1 MSFWN
6 IFGRVAVSDEG
17 ETITRIS
24 DNISVSSNGTTYT
37 RMGVNT
43 VGSDGKCF
51 TKLGA
56 FSSDGS
62 VRGDNTATGTGAVFN
77 DPDD

>member
-6 IFGRVAVSDEG
+6 LFGNFAVSDQG
-17 ETITRIS
+17 ETITKLN
-24 DNISVSSNGTTYT
+24 DTFSVSSNGTTYT

-43 VGSDGKCF
+43 VGSDGSFF
-51 TKLGA
+51 TKMGA

-62 VRGDNTATGTGAVFN
+62 TRMGSTSTGLGAVFN

>member
-17 ETITRIS
+17 ETITRMGG
-24 DNISVSSNGTTYT
+24 NISVSSNGTTYT

-43 VGSDGKCF
+43 VGSDGSLF
-51 TKLGA
+51 TQMGT

-62 VRGDNTATGTGAVFN
+62 VRMGTRSTGLGAVFN